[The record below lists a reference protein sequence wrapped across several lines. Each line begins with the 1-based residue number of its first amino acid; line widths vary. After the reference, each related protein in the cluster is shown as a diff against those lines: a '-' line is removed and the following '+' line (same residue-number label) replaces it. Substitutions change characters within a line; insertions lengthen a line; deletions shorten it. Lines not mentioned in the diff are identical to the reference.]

1 MLTLVLKKTDNDK
14 DKIFNY
20 AMLTMLLPKR
30 KNKEQSLSLVYVGF
44 VADIFL
50 KSHGQGLTQGV
61 KVPATATVAG
71 DDWNFR
77 NF

>member
-14 DKIFNY
+14 IFNY
-20 AMLTMLLPKR
+20 VMLAMLLPKR

-71 DDWNFR
+71 DDGNFR
-77 NF
+77 NL

>member
-14 DKIFNY
+14 IFNY
-20 AMLTMLLPKR
+20 VMLTMLLPKR

>member
-1 MLTLVLKKTDNDK
+1 MLTLVWKKTDNDK
-14 DKIFNY
+14 IFNY
-20 AMLTMLLPKR
+20 VMLTMLLPKR